1 MKILE
6 DLEAFFEVTK
16 RSGVE
21 LVFRLSVIWDVDLV
35 VREREREIE
44 DGHFPG
50 MLEFDGNG
58 LKEGGG
64 R

>member
-21 LVFRLSVIWDVDLV
+21 LVFRFSVIWDVDLV
-35 VREREREIE
+35 VRERERERE
-44 DGHFPG
+44 R
-50 MLEFDGNG
+50 ER
-58 LKEGGG
+58 LKTVTFQGC
-64 R
+64 